1 MTDHRVEPGACYE
14 IFNKVEAKA
23 RNAARIHTS
32 LSGDI
37 DALGT
42 LCAGE
47 SSILASK
54 LNGLYNRV
62 LTWAPGRKSC
72 RAVAHRI
79 GRYASEAS

>member
-1 MTDHRVEPGACYE
+1 MTDHRVEPAACHE
-14 IFNKVEAKA
+14 IFTKVEAKA
-23 RNAARIHTS
+23 QNAGRIHKD

-37 DALGT
+37 DALGA
-42 LCAGE
+42 LCTGE
-47 SSILASK
+47 SSILATK
-54 LNGLYNRV
+54 LNGLYNRI